1 MISRRHRRR
10 LNRALHELRR
20 PLQALTLLDGEDDGI
35 PSHAPGPTTAR
46 RGLLELAR
54 SALAELD
61 GEVNGGSTASLPRE
75 VSCRE
80 LVHASLERWRAAA
93 EAAGGIKLYWDAGL
107 ATVVCDPVRM
117 SQALDNLFAN
127 ALEHGGPPLVATG
140 AEVAGRL
147 RITVA
152 NGAGEVPGAAG
163 SNGSSNGAEAGS
175 DSRRGHGVELVSAVA
190 AEHRGRFALC
200 QTGSGCVAV
209 LELPLVD
216 RGLVAAA

>member
-20 PLQALTLLDGEDDGI
+20 PLQALALLDGDEGA
-35 PSHAPGPTTAR
+35 PSEAPGPGSAR
-46 RGLLELAR
+46 RGLLELAC

-61 GEVNGGSTASLPRE
+61 GEVNGGSIAPVPRE

-80 LVHASLERWRAAA
+80 LLHASLERWREAA
-93 EAAGGIKLYWDAGL
+93 EAAGGIKTYWDAGP
-107 ATVVCDPVRM
+107 APVICDPVRM

-140 AEVAGRL
+140 ASVAGRL
-147 RITVA
+147 RITIA
-152 NGAGEVPGAAG
+152 NGPGAAD
-163 SNGSSNGAEAGS
+163 SNGAEAGP
-175 DSRRGHGVELVSAVA
+175 DARRGHGIELVSRVA
-190 AEHRGRFALC
+190 ADHRGRFALC
-200 QTGSGCVAV
+200 HTGSGCVAV